1 MPLVQSMYMYWD
13 VRSKVRVGI
22 GYTEDFGVLVDV
34 TRAARCIILLEV
46 ISRGLMSRK
55 ETSY

>member
-22 GYTEDFGVLVDV
+22 MYTEDFGVLVYV
-34 TRAARCIILLEV
+34 HKGSANSTLHHFARGYI
-46 ISRGLMSRK
+46 
-55 ETSY
+55 

>member
-22 GYTEDFGVLVDV
+22 GYTDFGVLVDV
-34 TRAARCIILLEV
+34 HKGSANSTLHYFD
-46 ISRGLMSRK
+46 RG
-55 ETSY
+55 

>member
-22 GYTEDFGVLVDV
+22 GYTEDIGVLVDV
-34 TRAARCIILLEV
+34 HKGSANSTLHHFAGGYI
-46 ISRGLMSRK
+46 
-55 ETSY
+55 